1 MSGSIENVPAMKLDV
16 GQTVGGYEFLELLDS
31 SPTGV
36 TFKVRNVLV
45 QRLEL
50 LKVLPKELQE
60 DSKRVDR
67 FLREVN
73 IRARL
78 THPNIVGFYNAMP
91 IEDQL
96 VMTTELVE
104 GPTLEEVMGRG
115 AIALKESVDYVC
127 QALSALVYAHAQGV
141 VHRDIRPSSMII
153 TASGKLKLGDLGL
166 AKMYADPQLTQ
177 PGTVLGTV
185 YYTAPEQVKGKTD
198 LDERVDIY
206 SMGVVLYELLIGQK
220 PFASKSH
227 FEVMQA
233 HVQTPP
239 TPPNELRDTLS
250 GDLSDLVIKALAK
263 EPEGRFASAMRFRSV
278 LQTVPLTLVE
288 EREQQIASMG
298 HPKDPPPPPPPP
310 PPAPREVSAVDE
322 SEAPPAEKPLS
333 FGSEAPAPREPQAH
347 READLSALRSSLTQP
362 PSSTTE
368 KPPTPMAQSTMQL
381 QQMRKV
387 AGADASRRLPELPA
401 DLDDRRAPKPAG
413 ETDILL
419 IAAVT
424 FVGVA
429 LLFFAFLSLVE

>member
-1 MSGSIENVPAMKLDV
+1 MSGSIGNLPVMKFDV
-16 GQTVGGYEFLELLDS
+16 GQTIGGYEFLDLLDS

-36 TFKVRNVLV
+36 TYRVRNVLV
-45 QRLEL
+45 KRLEV

-60 DSKRVDR
+60 DKKRVDR

-91 IEDQL
+91 LEDQL

-104 GPTLEEVMGRG
+104 GPTLEDVIGRG
-115 AIALKESVDYVC
+115 PIPLKESVDYVC

-153 TASGKLKLGDLGL
+153 TSSGKLKLGDFGL
-166 AKMYADPQLTQ
+166 AKMYADPQLTL

-185 YYTAPEQVKGKTD
+185 YYTAPEQVKGVTN
-198 LDERVDIY
+198 LDERVDVY
-206 SMGVVLYELLIGQK
+206 SIGVVLYELLTGQK
-220 PFASKSH
+220 PFASTSH

-233 HVQTPP
+233 HVQMAP
-239 TPPNELRDTLS
+239 TPPNELQATLS
-250 GDLSDLVIKALAK
+250 GDLSDVVVRALAK
-263 EPEGRFASAMRFRSV
+263 EPAGRFASAMKFRSV

-288 EREQQIASMG
+288 EREQQIAATG
-298 HPKDPPPPPPPP
+298 RPQDPPPPPPPP
-310 PPAPREVSAVDE
+310 PQRVSTVDE
-322 SEAPPAEKPLS
+322 PEALPMAEPLP
-333 FGSEAPAPREPQAH
+333 FGSETPAPLEPQAH
-347 READLSALRSSLTQP
+347 READLSALQTGLTQP
-362 PSSTTE
+362 PGPGRE
-368 KPPTPMAQSTMQL
+368 KPPTPMDQSTMQL

-387 AGADASRRLPELPA
+387 AGADAARKLPELPL
-401 DLDDRRAPKPAG
+401 DLDDRRAPKPQGDA
-413 ETDILL
+413 DILL

-429 LLFFAFLSLVE
+429 LLFFAFLTLVE

>member
-1 MSGSIENVPAMKLDV
+1 MSGSIGNLPVMKFDV
-16 GQTVGGYEFLELLDS
+16 GQTIGGYEFLDLLES

-36 TFKVRNVLV
+36 TYKVRNVLV
-45 QRLEL
+45 KRLEV

-60 DSKRVDR
+60 DQKRVDR

-91 IEDQL
+91 LEDQL

-104 GPTLEEVMGRG
+104 GPTLEDVIGRG
-115 AIALKESVDYVC
+115 PIPLKESVDYVC

-153 TASGKLKLGDLGL
+153 TSSGKLKLGDFGL

-185 YYTAPEQVKGKTD
+185 YYTAPEQVKGITD
-198 LDERVDIY
+198 LDERVDVY
-206 SMGVVLYELLIGQK
+206 SMGVVLYELLTGQK

-239 TPPNELRDTLS
+239 TPPNELQATLS
-250 GDLSDLVIKALAK
+250 GDLSDVVVKALAK
-263 EPEGRFASAMRFRSV
+263 EPAGRFASAMKFRSV

-288 EREQQIASMG
+288 EREQQIAATG
-298 HPKDPPPPPPPP
+298 RPKDPPAPP
-310 PPAPREVSAVDE
+310 PPAPPAVSAIDQSQALPVKE
-322 SEAPPAEKPLS
+322 P
-333 FGSEAPAPREPQAH
+333 GSETPASLEPQAH
-347 READLSALRSSLTQP
+347 READLSALQTGLTQP
-362 PSSTTE
+362 PGPGRE
-368 KPPTPMAQSTMQL
+368 KPPTPMDQSTMQL

-387 AGADASRRLPELPA
+387 AGADAALKLPELPL
-401 DLDDRRAPKPAG
+401 DLDDRRAPKPRGDA
-413 ETDILL
+413 DILL

-429 LLFFAFLSLVE
+429 LLFFAFLTLVE

>member
-1 MSGSIENVPAMKLDV
+1 MSGSIGNVQAMKFEV
-16 GQTVGGYEFLELLDS
+16 GQTVGGYEFLDLLDS

-36 TFKVRNVLV
+36 TYKVRNVLV
-45 QRLEL
+45 KRLEL
-50 LKVLPKELQE
+50 LKILPRELQE
-60 DSKRVDR
+60 DQKRVDR

-91 IEDQL
+91 LDDQL

-104 GPTLEEVMGRG
+104 GPTLEDVISRG
-115 AIALKESVDYVC
+115 PIPLKESVDYVC

-141 VHRDIRPSSMII
+141 VHRDIRPASMII
-153 TASGKLKLGDLGL
+153 TSSGKLRLGDCGL

-185 YYTAPEQVKGKTD
+185 YYSAPEQIKGRTD
-198 LDERVDIY
+198 LDERVDVY
-206 SMGVVLYELLIGQK
+206 SMGVVLYELLAGQK

-239 TPPNELRDTLS
+239 TPPNELQEALS
-250 GDLSDLVIKALAK
+250 SDLSDVVVKALAK
-263 EPEGRFASAMRFRSV
+263 EPEGRFSSAMKFRSV

-288 EREQQIASMG
+288 EREQQIAAMG
-298 HPKDPPPPPPPP
+298 RPQDPPPPP
-310 PPAPREVSAVDE
+310 AEVPVDVP
-322 SEAPPAEKPLS
+322 EAFAAGEPS
-333 FGSEAPAPREPQAH
+333 NFGSEARTPAPLEPQAH
-347 READLSALRSSLTQP
+347 QGLDLGVAPVASAP
-362 PSSTTE
+362 PSGDLQAQRPS
-368 KPPTPMAQSTMQL
+368 AVDQSTMEL

-387 AGADASRRLPELPA
+387 AGADAARKLPELSP
-401 DLDDRRAPKPAG
+401 DLDERRAPKPQG
-413 ETDILL
+413 DTDILL

-429 LLFFAFLSLVE
+429 LLFFAFLTLVEQ

>member
-1 MSGSIENVPAMKLDV
+1 MVNR
-16 GQTVGGYEFLELLDS
+16 LEVQWINA
-31 SPTGV
+31 SPPNEGV
-36 TFKVRNVLV
+36 TYKVRNVLV
-45 QRLEL
+45 NRLEV

-60 DSKRVDR
+60 DQKRVDR

-91 IEDQL
+91 LEDQL

-104 GPTLEEVMGRG
+104 GPTLEDVIGRG
-115 AIALKESVDYVC
+115 PIPLKESVDYVC

-141 VHRDIRPSSMII
+141 VHRDIRPASMII
-153 TASGKLKLGDLGL
+153 TSSGKLKLGDFGL

-185 YYTAPEQVKGKTD
+185 YYSAPEQVKGLTN
-198 LDERVDIY
+198 LDERVDVY
-206 SMGVVLYELLIGQK
+206 SMGVVLYELLTGQK

-239 TPPNELRDTLS
+239 TPPNELQATLS
-250 GDLSDLVIKALAK
+250 GDISDVVVKALAK
-263 EPEGRFASAMRFRSV
+263 EPAGRFPSALKFRSV

-288 EREQQIASMG
+288 EREQQIAAMG
-298 HPKDPPPPPPPP
+298 RPKDPPPPSPPPP
-310 PPAPREVSAVDE
+310 QGVSTVDE
-322 SEAPPAEKPLS
+322 PEALPVEPLR
-333 FGSEAPAPREPQAH
+333 FGSETPAPLEPQAH
-347 READLSALRSSLTQP
+347 RSSDSAAPPTGLTQP
-362 PSSTTE
+362 PSQAPAR
-368 KPPTPMAQSTMQL
+368 PPAPMDQSTMQL
-381 QQMRKV
+381 LHMRKV
-387 AGADASRRLPELPA
+387 APADAARKLPELPA
-401 DLDDRRAPKPAG
+401 NLDERRAPKPQG
-413 ETDILL
+413 DTDILL

-429 LLFFAFLSLVE
+429 LLFFAFLTLVE

>member
-1 MSGSIENVPAMKLDV
+1 MSGSIGNVQGMKFDV
-16 GQTVGGYEFLELLDS
+16 GQTVGGYEFLDLLDS

-36 TFKVRNVLV
+36 TYRVRNVLV
-45 QRLEL
+45 KRLEV

-60 DSKRVDR
+60 DQKRVDR

-91 IEDQL
+91 LEDQL

-104 GPTLEEVMGRG
+104 GPTLEDVIGRG
-115 AIALKESVDYVC
+115 PIPLKESVDYVC

-153 TASGKLKLGDLGL
+153 TSSGKLKLGDFGL

-185 YYTAPEQVKGKTD
+185 YYTAPEQVKGVTD
-198 LDERVDIY
+198 LDERVDVY
-206 SMGVVLYELLIGQK
+206 SIGVVLYELLTGQK

-233 HVQTPP
+233 HVQTQPR
-239 TPPNELRDTLS
+239 PPNELQDTLS
-250 GDLSDLVIKALAK
+250 GDLSDVVVKALAK
-263 EPEGRFASAMRFRSV
+263 EPADRFASAMRFRSV
-278 LQTVPLTLVE
+278 LQTVPLTLIE
-288 EREQQIASMG
+288 GREQQIAAMG
-298 HPKDPPPPPPPP
+298 RPKDPPPPPPPP
-310 PPAPREVSAVDE
+310 PAPPAVSAVDE
-322 SEAPPAEKPLS
+322 SEALAVTDPLS
-333 FGSEAPAPREPQAH
+333 FDSGPPAPLEPQAH
-347 READLSALRSSLTQP
+347 READLSALQTGLTQP
-362 PSSTTE
+362 PGPGRE
-368 KPPTPMAQSTMQL
+368 KPPTPMDQSTMQL

-387 AGADASRRLPELPA
+387 AGTDASRRLPELPV
-401 DLDDRRAPKPAG
+401 DLDDRRAPKPGGDA
-413 ETDILL
+413 DILL

-429 LLFFAFLSLVE
+429 LLFFAFLTLAE